1 MGTKKQTKTNSTQI
15 MFYLVMGLAGAAC
28 GILMMKVIR
37 SSIPAGAPLTKTLV
51 KVAAML
57 ILFYIAMILQ
67 IIIHEGGHLIFGLL
81 TGYKFCSFRVY
92 SLMWIKDSERI
103 RFKRISVAGTG
114 GQCLMAPP
122 GPEDGK
128 IPVKIPVLLYNF
140 GGAIMNLIAAAIAGG
155 LAFACREGSLIRV
168 FLLFFAVTG
177 VVFALLNGLPMRMS
191 AVNNDGRNALDLSR
205 DPEARRAFWI
215 SMKVNELVSRGIRA
229 KDMPKEWFT
238 VPPEKG
244 MQNGIIA
251 VLGVLA
257 AGRLMDEQRFA
268 EADELMKRLLEEK
281 NGIVGVYR
289 GLLGNDRMFVELI
302 TENRPEVLEAMKT
315 PEQLKIMRTMKR
327 NPSVL
332 RTEYAYSLLA
342 KQDPENAKKILREFE
357 KTARSYP
364 YSGELE
370 AERELI
376 AIVQE
381 KAQPAETEGSEEP
394 SAADEL
400 SAASECDNN
409 F

>member
-1 MGTKKQTKTNSTQI
+1 MEEKKQTKTSLSQGLS
-15 MFYLVMGLAGAAC
+15 FLVMCLAGAAC

-37 SSIPAGAPLTKTLV
+37 GSVPAGAPLTKTLV

-57 ILFYIAMILQ
+57 ILFYIAVILQ
-67 IIIHEGGHLIFGLL
+67 IIIHEGGHLVFGLL
-81 TGYKFCSFRVY
+81 TGYKFCSFRIY

-103 RFKRISVAGTG
+103 RFKRISIAGTG

-122 GPEDGK
+122 GSEDGK

-140 GGAIMNLIAAAIAGG
+140 GGAIMNLIAAAIACG
-155 LAFACREGSLIRV
+155 LAFACPEGSLIRA
-168 FLLFFAVTG
+168 FLIFLVVIG
-177 VVFALLNGLPMRMS
+177 VAFALLNGLPMRTG

-215 SMKVNELVSRGIRA
+215 SMKVNEMVSRGIRT

-238 VPPEKG
+238 VPSEKG

-268 EADELMKRLLEEK
+268 EADELMKRLLEGK

-289 GLLGNDRMFVELI
+289 GLLGNDRMFIELI

-315 PEQLKIMRTMKR
+315 PEQLKIMKAMKR

-357 KTARSYP
+357 KNARSYP
-364 YSGELE
+364 YSGETE

-381 KAQPAETEGSEEP
+381 KAQPAETEDSEEP
-394 SAADEL
+394 AAAE
-400 SAASECDNN
+400 
-409 F
+409 